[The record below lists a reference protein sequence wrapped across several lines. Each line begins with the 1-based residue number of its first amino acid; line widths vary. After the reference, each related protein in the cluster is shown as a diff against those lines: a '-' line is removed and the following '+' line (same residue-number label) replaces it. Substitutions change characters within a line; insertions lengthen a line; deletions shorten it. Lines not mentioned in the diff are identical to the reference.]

1 MSVYKEK
8 FVYGNGSVYYLDV
21 VDQIGYSIS
30 YVYVYKKVKKR
41 FLFRTYYDYVNIL
54 KGSQKDYG
62 VITTKC
68 GPNELIIEIERL
80 IRESNSNSNSNS
92 YMGSWDKTINVTD
105 EYKKQFLRNSSIDD
119 ILDNDD

>member
-1 MSVYKEK
+1 MSVYKER
-8 FVYGNGSVYYLDV
+8 FIYGNGILYYLDV

-68 GPNELIIEIERL
+68 GPNELITEIERL
-80 IRESNSNSNSNS
+80 IRESNGDSNS
-92 YMGSWDKTINVTD
+92 YMGSWDKTINVPD

-119 ILDNDD
+119 ILDNGD